1 MVEDFPLAS
10 VRERFPALGEKTIC
24 LDNPAGTQL
33 PSSVIDAMQR
43 CAREAYA
50 NLHGYFSTSK
60 RSTEVVERAHEDAAL
75 LLGAK
80 SGGEVALG
88 SSMTELTYHMS
99 RSLGRMFSP
108 GDEILI
114 TTMDHE
120 GNVSP
125 WLQAAEDFGLV
136 VRWLPFDM
144 DSWRVEEDALR
155 LVLSDRT
162 KLLALNYAS
171 NLTGSLN
178 DVTALAR
185 IARDAGALVYVDG
198 VQYAPHRMV
207 DVSTLGCD
215 FFVCSAY
222 KFFGPHMGVLWGREE
237 LLDRIPAY
245 RLRCGPKG
253 AAEKFERGTP
263 QMELHAG
270 LSASVSYLQWLGGE
284 LGANAEGRAALEKA
298 FAGIRSH
305 EESLVLRLLE
315 GLEEIPGI
323 KIYGL
328 STTDG
333 IERRVPTVSFTH
345 DKHPANKLASELA
358 HHNVHAWSGHNYA
371 YSMVE
376 QLELE
381 SDGVLRLGAV
391 HYNSMDEV
399 ESTLKILREI
409 CAH

>member
-1 MVEDFPLAS
+1 MVADFPLDS
-10 VRERFPALGEKTIC
+10 VRERFPSISENTIC
-24 LDNPAGTQL
+24 FDNPAGTQL
-33 PSSVIDAMQR
+33 PSSVINAMQL

-60 RSTEVVERAHEDAAL
+60 LSTNVVAQAHEDAAL

-80 SGGEVALG
+80 SGEEIAIG

-99 RSLGRMFSP
+99 RSLGRMFSQD
-108 GDEILI
+108 DEILI

-125 WLQAAEDFGLV
+125 WLQAAEDFGLI

-162 KLLALNYAS
+162 KLLALGYAS

-178 DVTALAR
+178 DVSALAR
-185 IARDAGALVYVDG
+185 IAKDAGALVYVDG

-237 LLDRIPAY
+237 LLDTIPAY

-263 QMELHAG
+263 QMELQAG
-270 LSASVSYLQWLGGE
+270 LSASISYLQWLGDE
-284 LGANAEGRAALEKA
+284 LGANAEGRVALEKA

-305 EESLVLRLLE
+305 EELLVSRLLE
-315 GLEEIPGI
+315 GLDEISGI
-323 KIYGL
+323 RIYGL
-328 STTDG
+328 SG
-333 IERRVPTVSFTH
+333 IDDIEHRVPTVSFTH
-345 DKHPANKLASELA
+345 DKHPASELA
-358 HHNVHAWSGHNYA
+358 IELARRDIHAWSGHNYA

-376 QLELE
+376 QLGLKR
-381 SDGVLRLGAV
+381 DGVLRLGLV
-391 HYNSMDEV
+391 HYNGIDEV
-399 ESTLKILREI
+399 ERTLGILREL
-409 CAH
+409 CTR

>member
-1 MVEDFPLAS
+1 M
-10 VRERFPALGEKTIC
+10 
-24 LDNPAGTQL
+24 
-33 PSSVIDAMQR
+33 
-43 CAREAYA
+43 
-50 NLHGYFSTSK
+50 
-60 RSTEVVERAHEDAAL
+60 

-80 SGGEVALG
+80 SGEEIALG

-99 RSLGRMFSP
+99 RSLGRMFSR

-155 LVLSDRT
+155 LVLSDKT

-178 DVTALAR
+178 DVSALAR
-185 IARDAGALVYVDG
+185 IAKDAGALVYVDG

-207 DVSTLGCD
+207 DVSALGCD

-222 KFFGPHMGVLWGREE
+222 KFFGPHMGVLWGRGE
-237 LLDRIPAY
+237 LLDGIPAY

-263 QMELHAG
+263 QMELQAG
-270 LSASVSYLQWLGGE
+270 LSASVSYLQWLGSE
-284 LGANAEGRAALEKA
+284 LGANAEGRTALEKA

-305 EESLVLRLLE
+305 EESLVSGLLE
-315 GLEEIPGI
+315 GLGEIPGI
-323 KIYGL
+323 RIYGL
-328 STTDG
+328 SSTDD
-333 IERRVPTVSFTH
+333 IARRVPTVSFTH
-345 DKHPANKLASELA
+345 DKHPAGELA
-358 HHNVHAWSGHNYA
+358 FELARRDVHAWSGHNYA

-381 SDGVLRLGAV
+381 NDGVLRLGLV
-391 HYNSMDEV
+391 HYNSSDEV
-399 ESTLKILREI
+399 ERVLKILREI
-409 CAH
+409 CKR